1 MNICCTVLGLYL
13 LAAAAKLWHNVV
25 AFLGLCGLP
34 VPDPELFTK
43 VEIGLT
49 AVSLAGTTLWLVRL
63 LDPPRR
69 GSEEKARRRV
79 LAADLA
85 AVLAILAG
93 LGLLVPALHA
103 AAIGMALHSGLVV
116 WLAIVLV
123 ARSGVRPGAFGLP
136 TTWRPR
142 APRPVSVLITL
153 TALGVFVL
161 ESCLAA
167 VLATLPGPQGGQP
180 PAEGWTELVD
190 SARSAPIEELVVTAA
205 AIMLLAR
212 AGVRPATCVLI
223 SVLMRTVPHIY
234 LGWQALAVLP
244 LGLAL
249 AALYLRY
256 RRVMPLIAAHA
267 AWNAMPFLP
276 GWTIAALPVVTL
288 LTIVGTLAALTL
300 VVRGPRADDRPA
312 GIPRLQRESTASQP
326 SQPTP

>member
-1 MNICCTVLGLYL
+1 M
-13 LAAAAKLWHNVV
+13 
-25 AFLGLCGLP
+25 
-34 VPDPELFTK
+34 
-43 VEIGLT
+43 
-49 AVSLAGTTLWLVRL
+49 AGTTLWLVRL

-85 AVLAILAG
+85 AALAILAG

-123 ARSGVRPGAFGLP
+123 ARSGVRPSAFGLP

-161 ESCLAA
+161 ESWLAA
-167 VLATLPGPQGGQP
+167 ILATLPGPQGGQP

-267 AWNAMPFLP
+267 AWNTIQFAP
-276 GWTIAALPVVTL
+276 GWETAAVPLMVLLAFAGVGTAAAL
-288 LTIVGTLAALTL
+288 AL
-300 VVRGPRADDRPA
+300 RQPRSDDRPA
-312 GIPRLQRESTASQP
+312 DTPRTKKKAHGSTASRP
-326 SQPTP
+326 QPTP